1 MKKLTID
8 KLLRF
13 SKREFSKIADKRSS
27 NKSYEL
33 GDILQC
39 GLAIFHLKCPS
50 LLEFVRMYPEREKSM
65 LQIYKVANCPKD
77 TQMREILDEVEPSE
91 LHKIRRKVL
100 MKLNNGGWL
109 KDYRYLRNRLVVSI
123 DGVHHHS
130 SKDIHCDK
138 CQQSHHRDGTVTY
151 KHSMLSAVIVHPDKK
166 VVLPL
171 RDEPIVLQDGKSK
184 NDSELC
190 AVCRLLDGLE
200 RDHPKLKF
208 IIVEDALYANGP
220 HIKRLRE
227 KKHDFIIRAKR
238 GSAAG
243 YVFTQYN
250 ALLKKGKVNVEES
263 NDGKVWKV
271 WHYVN
276 DLPLNGAN
284 PDVLVNFLHYEERDP
299 RTGRVLKSFDWI
311 SSIRLSKYTIKKVTK
326 AGRAR
331 WKIENETFNTLKN
344 QGYNYGHN
352 FGHGHKN
359 LCTVFALL
367 MMMAFLFDQ
376 IQQLCCPLF
385 NKAWQKKKAKR
396 RLWDAIRVCFKSLPF
411 RSMEQIY
418 KAIIY
423 GYTVKGIVIK
433 EDSR

>member
-1 MKKLTID
+1 MQKLNID

-13 SKREFSKIADKRSS
+13 SKCEFSKIPDKRGS
-27 NKSYEL
+27 NKSYKLE
-33 GDILQC
+33 DVLQC
-39 GLAIFHLKCPS
+39 GLAIFLLKSPS
-50 LLEFVRMYPEREKSM
+50 LLKFTSMFPKREESM
-65 LQIYKVANCPKD
+65 LRIYKVSNCPKD

-100 MKLNNGGWL
+100 MKLNRGGWL
-109 KDYRYLRNRLVVSI
+109 KDYRYLSNRLVVSI

-138 CQQSHHRDGTVTY
+138 CQQIHHRNGTVTY

-166 VVLPL
+166 EVLPL

-200 RDHPKLKF
+200 RDYPTFKF

-220 HIKRLRE
+220 HIERLRE
-227 KKHDFIIRAKR
+227 KMHEFIIRAKQ

-243 YVFTQYN
+243 YVFTQYK
-250 ALLKKGKVNVEES
+250 ALLKKGKVNVQQS
-263 NDGKVWKV
+263 NDGKLWKV

-284 PDVLVNFLHYEERDP
+284 PDILVNFLHYEERDP
-299 RTGRVLKSFDWI
+299 QTGKVLKSFDWI
-311 SSIRLSKYTIKKVTK
+311 SSIRLSKYTINKVTK

-385 NKAWQKKKAKR
+385 NKAWQKEKTKSN
-396 RLWDAIRVCFKSLPF
+396 LWDTIRAYFEFLPF
-411 RSMEQIY
+411 PSMEHIY
-418 KAIIY
+418 RAIIY
-423 GYTVKGIVIK
+423 GFTVNGFVINQ
-433 EDSR
+433 DSS